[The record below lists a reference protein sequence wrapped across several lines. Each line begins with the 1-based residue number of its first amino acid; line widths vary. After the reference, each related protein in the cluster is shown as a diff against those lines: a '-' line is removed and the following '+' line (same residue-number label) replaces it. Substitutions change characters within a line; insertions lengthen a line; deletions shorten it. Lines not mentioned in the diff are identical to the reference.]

1 MAEAVSFSTKSQSNL
16 PATAFRFGSDE
27 PLVSIIVSNYNYGKY
42 LRTCLDALTAQTYRN
57 IEIVGVDAF
66 STDES
71 RSIFEE
77 YASKDT
83 RIKLVYCPRYEKYPA
98 VTYNMGFLHSK
109 GEFIA
114 IADPDDI
121 SLSHR
126 IEQQVRYLLAHPEID
141 VCGTNC
147 REFNDEQDIL
157 VVTTVERNV
166 QNAAPPVR
174 NPSLMLRKDCLA
186 RHGLWNWRCEMAADF
201 EWLYRFYCGGAKFH
215 ILEECCLMYR
225 HAYGTNVSSTRKLN
239 QTLKLALFRTYFG
252 VRLFH
257 SVGFRWWRMVFIT
270 CLYASKLLALYLR
283 AAVVHKA
290 KKWRSLLNR
299 ELV

>member
-1 MAEAVSFSTKSQSNL
+1 MNEVTSSITETNDRSPALAAE
-16 PATAFRFGSDE
+16 FGRDE

-42 LRTCLDALTAQTYRN
+42 LRMCLDALIAQTYRN

-66 STDES
+66 STDDS
-71 RSIFEE
+71 RAIFEE
-77 YASKDT
+77 YAAKDA
-83 RIKLVYCPRYEKYPA
+83 RIKLVFCQRYEKYPS
-98 VTYNMGFLHSK
+98 VTYNMGFLRST

-121 SLSHR
+121 SLRHR
-126 IEQQVRYLLAHPEID
+126 IEHQVRYLLSHPEID

-166 QNAAPPVR
+166 QNAAPPAR

-225 HAYGTNVSSTRKLN
+225 YAYGTNISSTRRLN

-252 VRLFH
+252 VRLFR
-257 SVGFRWWRMVFIT
+257 SVGFRWWRTVFST
-270 CLYASKLLALYLR
+270 YLYAIKQFALYLR
-283 AAVVHKA
+283 TVVSPKP
-290 KKWRSLLNR
+290 KGGK
-299 ELV
+299 

>member
-1 MAEAVSFSTKSQSNL
+1 MTEAVSFSTKSQSTP
-16 PATAFRFGSDE
+16 PATAFRFGPDE

-66 STDES
+66 SADES
-71 RSIFEE
+71 RAIFEE
-77 YASKDT
+77 YASKDV
-83 RIKLVYCPRYEKYPA
+83 RIKLVFCPRYEKYPS

-147 REFNDEQDIL
+147 REFNDDQDVL

-174 NPSLMLRKDCLA
+174 NPSLMLRKACLA
-186 RHGLWNWRCEMAADF
+186 KHGLWDWRCEMAADF

-225 HAYGTNVSSTRKLN
+225 HAYGTNVSSTRSLN

-252 VRLFH
+252 VQLFR
-257 SVGFRWWRMVFIT
+257 SVGFRWWRMTFIT
-270 CLYASKLLALYLR
+270 YLYASKLLAIWLR
-283 AAVVHKA
+283 
-290 KKWRSLLNR
+290 SQIYNR
-299 ELV
+299 FRLTQ